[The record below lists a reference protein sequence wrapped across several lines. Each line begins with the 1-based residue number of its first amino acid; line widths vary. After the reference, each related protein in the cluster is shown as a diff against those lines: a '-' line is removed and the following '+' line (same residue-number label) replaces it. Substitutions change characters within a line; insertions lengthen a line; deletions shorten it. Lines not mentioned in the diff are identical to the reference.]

1 MSTGYFIDFIG
12 QDKTY
17 DWIEKSNTNVFM
29 ANMANTGKKTW
40 RNNWTGNGYVIGN
53 RSGLAFKPSDHSI
66 QKTTPNYD
74 TAWEFILALATS
86 SDWETLSDLEKAK
99 RILGSGTQTNQ
110 GAFLYPASQL
120 TASEGIANKKGGY
133 CFWAQDL
140 EADATVS
147 ANSTQA
153 QAQFAGIIAVLWA
166 GRQVLGDAFKIIPVV
181 SRSVLTNLHVNSQGK
196 FDAELAN
203 LNDVMNLVKIL
214 TPNWI
219 TPTTTAPAGP
229 YGRTSWNLMSL
240 LKQNSLIDGFI
251 YEQYS
256 DNARNGQPLTIPA
269 VAAPFDPSVDLAYSL
284 MGNWAMNLPQK
295 SSLSQPIKTNY
306 YGSLPSQANVY
317 FPQTSEQNAAQT
329 LDPNNYFEPTEQH
342 VIAHNAS
349 IPQYLDGG
357 SRVIDLTTLTEKSSV
372 ELIIHLSREALYT
385 SQSGFYR
392 VVDHQGSV
400 RDAITG
406 EIHTTDSTSYEQ
418 VALQS
423 SNQIGSVGNLALR
436 GEAYSTDQKAI
447 ELGGGLM
454 MAPFTKVLEKGKEE
468 TFFAFAD
475 ANSDGISH
483 FKQLAPNQFG
493 MEDIKGGGDLDYND
507 LIIGFQF
514 LEVV

>member
-12 QDKTY
+12 NDNTF
-17 DWIEKSNTNVFM
+17 DWIQKSNTNVFM
-29 ANMANTGKKTW
+29 ANMANTGNKKW
-40 RNNWTGNGYVIGN
+40 RDEWTDNGYVIGN
-53 RSGLAFKPSDHSI
+53 RSGLAFNPSDHSI
-66 QKTTPNYD
+66 EKTTPNYD
-74 TAWEFILALATS
+74 TAWDFVLELTKS
-86 SDWETLSDLEKAK
+86 SDWATLSDLEKAK
-99 RILGSGTQTNQ
+99 RILGSGTQGNE

-120 TASEGIANKKGGY
+120 TASVGTPGKKGGY

-140 EADATVS
+140 EADATV
-147 ANSTQA
+147 AENSTQA
-153 QAQFAGIIAVLWA
+153 KAQFAGIIAVLWA
-166 GRQVLGDAFKIIPVV
+166 GRKVLGDAFKIIPVV
-181 SRSVLTNLHVNSQGK
+181 SRSVLTNLHVNGQGN
-196 FDAELAN
+196 FDGELAN
-203 LNDVMNLVKIL
+203 LNEVMKMVEII
-214 TPNWI
+214 TPNWN
-219 TPTTTAPAGP
+219 TPTTTAPAGS

-256 DNARNGQPLTIPA
+256 DNARDGQPLTIPA
-269 VAAPFDPSVDLAYSL
+269 VAAPFEPSIDVAYSL

-295 SSLSQPIKTNY
+295 SSLSQPIKTSY

-317 FPQTSEQNAAQT
+317 FPHVSEQKVAQT
-329 LDPNNYFEPTEQH
+329 LDPKQYFEPTQQH
-342 VIAHNAS
+342 VTAHNAS

-357 SRVIDLTTLTEKSSV
+357 SRVIDLTTLTQENSI
-372 ELIIHLSREALYT
+372 ELIIHLSREAVYK

-392 VVDHQGSV
+392 VVDNKGSV
-400 RDAITG
+400 RDSITG
-406 EIHTTDSTSYEQ
+406 KIHTTDSEMYEK

-423 SNQIGSVGNLALR
+423 SNQIGAVGSLEIE
-436 GEAYSTDQKAI
+436 GDAYSTEQKAI
-447 ELGGGLM
+447 QLGGGMM
-454 MAPFTKVLEKGKEE
+454 MAPFTKVLEKGKKE